1 VSGSQRRAVFSIPKT
16 LYCYFLYDLK
26 LFADLSRCTCESLNV
41 FLQKT
46 IPENNPIPGAV
57 TPKQTFGDFLGFN
70 PHAQILATDGCF
82 YGNKEMIRVDTP
94 LELKKLETI
103 FQYKVL
109 GMLLSKEDD
118 KGGNLVFEY
127 DLRVELC
134 YKIHPTVAVDS
145 NIKINFPSVEYEV

>member
-16 LYCYFLYDLK
+16 LCCYFLYDLK

-94 LELKKLETI
+94 LELKKLVARDASFKGKMTKAVI
-103 FQYKVL
+103 WF
-109 GMLLSKEDD
+109 LSTTYGLNSATKSIR
-118 KGGNLVFEY
+118 LSP
-127 DLRVELC
+127 LTP
-134 YKIHPTVAVDS
+134 I
-145 NIKINFPSVEYEV
+145 